1 MWGRTV
7 HFPPG
12 PNVKVSLA
20 KTSNHKLLSVA
31 LGTSLVQLFHE
42 NENIFYYHYFFLL
55 IFLYRG
61 IRWSVILK
69 TAYILITRFMQK
81 RITKAE
87 EELGFNCCWFV
98 GNALLT
104 WRGRAWGQFMNQW
117 HPLLIFWLLYC
128 LFYQHVDLQ
137 QLRLLTT
144 TAVSLLLL
152 LMMLVNSPTAWIL
165 AYSLSSP
172 GLIGILPQQ
181 VSTETPVVKTAL
193 FAFSDLHLYLNVKPP
208 GSSKVSWHLNSF
220 SWPARPWDWSDLSAE
235 AFKRMPSRTAEQR
248 KPTTDQG
255 LCIYLDL

>member
-1 MWGRTV
+1 M
-7 HFPPG
+7 
-12 PNVKVSLA
+12 KM
-20 KTSNHKLLSVA
+20 K
-31 LGTSLVQLFHE
+31 
-42 NENIFYYHYFFLL
+42 IFFTTIIIFLL

-61 IRWSVILK
+61 IRWSVIPK

-87 EELGFNCCWFV
+87 EELQLLVVCGKCLADLKGQSLGSVYEPMTSITHILAPLLSLLPTRWSAAASPVNNHCCFFIVAADDACKFTDCMNPGLQPQFPGFD
-98 GNALLT
+98 
-104 WRGRAWGQFMNQW
+104 W
-117 HPLLIFWLLYC
+117 HPT
-128 LFYQHVDLQ
+128 Q
-137 QLRLLTT
+137 Q
-144 TAVSLLLL
+144 A
-152 LMMLVNSPTAWIL
+152 
-165 AYSLSSP
+165 
-172 GLIGILPQQ
+172 
-181 VSTETPVVKTAL
+181 STETPVVKTAL